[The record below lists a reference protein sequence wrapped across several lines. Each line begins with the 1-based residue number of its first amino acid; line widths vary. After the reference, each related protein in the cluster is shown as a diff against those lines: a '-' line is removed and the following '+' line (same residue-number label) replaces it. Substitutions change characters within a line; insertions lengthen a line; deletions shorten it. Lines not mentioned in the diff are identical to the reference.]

1 VRIIKE
7 LMEIWPNEVCDRFNK
22 ENGILAIFMTVST
35 NLRIRAVVVQLIP
48 HARCNQAAKI
58 QPSI

>member
-1 VRIIKE
+1 MIGSE
-7 LMEIWPNEVCDRFNK
+7 RFN
-22 ENGILAIFMTVST
+22 EEDGVLATFMMVST

-48 HARCNQAAKI
+48 HVRCNQAAKI

>member
-1 VRIIKE
+1 
-7 LMEIWPNEVCDRFNK
+7 MEIWPNEVCDRFNK
-22 ENGILAIFMTVST
+22 ENGILAIFMIVST